1 MDIIYPERGIC
12 VKKDKNIMVCVTQQ
26 KTCER
31 LIKKGKELRDK
42 IGGELHVVHV
52 AREDENFLGNS
63 KQADAIEY
71 LYGISKLVGADMT
84 VLRSNDV
91 CGAITKFAEEYE
103 VGHIILGE
111 PPKGYEE
118 DSVVDSLRKNMED
131 VNFYLV
137 S

>member
-1 MDIIYPERGIC
+1 M
-12 VKKDKNIMVCVTQQ
+12 KKDKNIMVCVTQQ

-42 IGGELHVVHV
+42 IDGELHVVHV

-71 LYGISKLVGADMT
+71 LYGISKSVGADMT

-91 CGAITKFAEEYE
+91 CAAITKFATENG

-111 PPKGYEE
+111 PPKGCQQE
-118 DSVVDSLRKNMED
+118 SIVDLLKESMKD